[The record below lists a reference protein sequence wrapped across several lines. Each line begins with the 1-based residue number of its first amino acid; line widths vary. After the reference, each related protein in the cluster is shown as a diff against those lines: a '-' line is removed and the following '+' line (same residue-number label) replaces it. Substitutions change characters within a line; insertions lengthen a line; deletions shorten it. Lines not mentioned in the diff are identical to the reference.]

1 MNFSALENE
10 VVLLRPLVKEDVQGL
25 LTAGSYPEIWS
36 YLSTTIEDETG
47 VHNFVEKA
55 LSSKMQMEEFPFVIV
70 DKRSGQIIGS
80 TRYMD
85 IDSKHKRLE
94 IGNTW
99 ITPAFWQTAVNTNC
113 KYLLLSY
120 CFEVIGLQR
129 VQIKTDHENTRSQKA
144 IERIGATKEGVLRNH
159 MLRKDGSTRHTVMYS
174 ITIEEWP
181 EVKARIEQLLGLG

>member
-25 LTAGSYPEIWS
+25 LAAGSYPEIWS
-36 YLSTTIEDETG
+36 YLSTTIEDERD

-55 LSSKMQMEEFPFVIV
+55 MSSKMQMEEFPFVIV

-99 ITPAFWQTAVNTNC
+99 LTPAFWRTAVNTNC

-159 MLRKDGSTRHTVMYS
+159 MVRKDGSTRHTVMYS

-181 EVKARIEQLLGLG
+181 EVKARIEQLLVLE

>member
-70 DKRSGQIIGS
+70 DKRSGRIIGS

-99 ITPAFWQTAVNTNC
+99 ITPAFWRTAVNTNC

-159 MLRKDGSTRHTVMYS
+159 MVRKDGSTRHTVMYS